1 MQTVED
7 LFNNM
12 DGIFSRQVDSPLKC
26 VKITS
31 DSNYIVA
38 YCEHREYEGGNHVC
52 ENENFD
58 QHIEYL
64 ILYDMTN
71 KLKPRCVGNIDFNL
85 DDNLQ
90 YQEEPSKLFKF
101 FDDN

>member
-1 MQTVED
+1 VTDIAADENLIAIVHQNGVLEVYNRKRADMQTVED

-52 ENENFD
+52 ENEHFD
-58 QHIEYL
+58 
-64 ILYDMTN
+64 
-71 KLKPRCVGNIDFNL
+71 
-85 DDNLQ
+85 
-90 YQEEPSKLFKF
+90 
-101 FDDN
+101 